1 MGTTAAAAHWNS
13 AKINKLKKK
22 KVACNQAE
30 LRVITFFEQAGV
42 DKEDEKAADRRSGQ
56 CPRNSGQLH
65 PGAGRLVADRD
76 SRAAGETHSTSA
88 HRHALAHTLP
98 AKFSIHSLRAKAE
111 EEKKKIQKKR
121 KILP

>member
-1 MGTTAAAAHWNS
+1 MHAPHWINRRGKLHGNYSLPRRIGTVQ
-13 AKINKLKKK
+13 KKRK
-22 KVACNQAE
+22 KEKVACNQAE

-98 AKFSIHSLRAKAE
+98 AKFSMHSLRA
-111 EEKKKIQKKR
+111 
-121 KILP
+121 

>member
-1 MGTTAAAAHWNS
+1 M
-13 AKINKLKKK
+13 
-22 KVACNQAE
+22 ACNQAE

-98 AKFSIHSLRAKAE
+98 AKFSIHSLPSCKRK
-111 EEKKKIQKKR
+111 KKR
-121 KILP
+121 KEKKERKKDPPVIVQVQM